1 MFARPLITIASP
13 LLLLVAFTAAA
24 QDRGIRLGETT
35 ISQWRFGVVIKAL
48 GAARGIEAT
57 LPVPMDWP
65 EQTIKR
71 ISEEK
76 TPNVHG
82 VTFKTLDG
90 GVKQMVVS
98 VPRLPAG
105 GEASAVLT
113 FEVAKRRIEP
123 PRDTG
128 IYRLP

>member
-1 MFARPLITIASP
+1 MA
-13 LLLLVAFTAAA
+13 
-24 QDRGIRLGETT
+24 IRAGRHQGN
-35 ISQWRFGVVIKAL
+35 S
-48 GAARGIEAT
+48 AARGIEAT

-65 EQTIKR
+65 EQTIKK

-90 GVKQMVVS
+90 GVRQMVVS

-105 GEASAVLT
+105 DEASAVVT
-113 FEVAKRRIEP
+113 FESPNDVLSHPSIPRSFACHPSPAASLENSLPRVPLSKAKTPKSNRWP
-123 PRDTG
+123 PS
-128 IYRLP
+128 